1 MKASFTTGLAFAFGI
16 GLLTAGC
23 GGGGSGGD
31 GSYGGNGGSGGGM
44 GTGTA
49 PPPAMGATNFNAFVK
64 EQFAQMSDTSDP
76 IDMNDRQWEFNDD
89 DETAFDDVL

>member
-16 GLLTAGC
+16 SLLTAGC
-23 GGGGSGGD
+23 GGGGSAGG
-31 GSYGGNGGSGGGM
+31 GSYVGNGGM
-44 GTGTA
+44 DTGTA
-49 PPPAMGATNFNAFVK
+49 PPPAMSSTNFNAFVK

-76 IDMNDRQWEFNDD
+76 ADMNDRQWEFNDD

>member
-23 GGGGSGGD
+23 GGGGTGGS
-31 GSYGGNGGSGGGM
+31 SYGGSSDGGM
-44 GTGTA
+44 GTM
-49 PPPAMGATNFNAFVK
+49 PPPAAAKTAFNTFVK
-64 EQFAQMSDTSDP
+64 EQLAATSSTSDP
-76 IDMNDRQWEFNDD
+76 VDVNDRQWEFSDD